1 VSSFNHPREG
11 ITRYSTALPQI
22 SAISHHFRNLKIPKR
37 LIAPSI
43 LVVSMAI
50 GLPYLNARQIHN

>member
-1 VSSFNHPREG
+1 MEG

-22 SAISHHFRNLKIPKR
+22 SAVNHHFRNLKIPKR
-37 LIAPSI
+37 LIALCI
-43 LVVSMAI
+43 LIMSMAI